1 MPVIRPGKEPSLSV
15 QSSTR
20 GYSQQ
25 EKRFGSFIF
34 AVAMVYSA
42 VLVANDLRFPTTSSV
57 TAAVLAIRVLGTL
70 GLGAILLRC
79 SKRPEADLDFW
90 FGLASFVTV
99 GMDVS
104 IGLLRP
110 PAAIFSFLP
119 SFMIIATLYFAVPT
133 TAPMKIA
140 AGASLSL
147 WHLVE
152 CVTIKQLPFEAVLV
166 MAITYLGINVI
177 GIVNILLM
185 RRLRAVESGYRE
197 RLVEELG
204 KGHDPGSGPDE
215 PEAPQAAEAS
225 SGGTALHAIANRIE
239 LMPLSPREREIA
251 ALLVEGKSRFSIGS
265 ELGISEETVKKHITH
280 IYMKLGVNSR
290 VELMRLAMGG

>member
-1 MPVIRPGKEPSLSV
+1 MPVMRPGKEPSLSV

-42 VLVANDLRFPTTSSV
+42 VLVANDLRFPTASSV
-57 TAAVLAIRVLGTL
+57 TAAVLAIRVLGIL
-70 GLGAILLRC
+70 ALGAILLRC

-90 FGLASFVTV
+90 FGLASLVTV
-99 GMDVS
+99 AMDVS

-119 SFMIIATLYFAVPT
+119 SFMIITTLYFAVPT

-140 AGASLSL
+140 ASASLSL
-147 WHLVE
+147 WHLAE
-152 CVTIKQLPFEAVLV
+152 CVLIKRLPFEAILV
-166 MAITYLGINVI
+166 VAITYLGINVI
-177 GIVNILLM
+177 GIVNIILV

-197 RLVEELG
+197 RLVEELQ

-215 PEAPQAAEAS
+215 PAAPKAAEAS